1 MEIAIIGAGA
11 AGLAAAAAL
20 TKTHNVMVFEQS
32 KDLGGLWQA
41 QVDFENTALY
51 PSLRTNLP
59 AALMAFLDFPF
70 DPKLIP
76 PELGDYPGPKAVADY
91 LKAFSEEKCLQPL
104 IKFDHKVTSVTRHS
118 SGWLI
123 KFNAHTP
130 LTADAIV
137 VCNGHY
143 TTPNLPL
150 IAGLEHL
157 ANPPRHAKHYVE
169 PGDFAGQR
177 VVVWGSNAS
186 GIDLVREISPQA
198 RAVFWCGHSDERS
211 AFVSDLE
218 NVSICADLEAVTSD
232 GIVLRDKQLLT
243 GIDEVLFCTGYQYDF
258 PFLDSEI
265 IKTEAHR
272 VQGLYQQILAIQQ
285 PNLAFIGLPYLV
297 VPFPLFQIQ
306 SQWLAKVFS
315 GDVDLSRMA
324 KRQKTPRETS
334 QRPPER
340 SELDRGFH
348 RLGDQQIGYLT
359 NLIDEANLTDLP
371 LNFIQMLKA
380 AQRIKQRNPCHY
392 RDIRLDLQDPA
403 GPPLA

>member
-1 MEIAIIGAGA
+1 
-11 AGLAAAAAL
+11 
-20 TKTHNVMVFEQS
+20 
-32 KDLGGLWQA
+32 
-41 QVDFENTALY
+41 
-51 PSLRTNLP
+51 
-59 AALMAFLDFPF
+59 
-70 DPKLIP
+70 
-76 PELGDYPGPKAVADY
+76 
-91 LKAFSEEKCLQPL
+91 
-104 IKFDHKVTSVTRHS
+104 
-118 SGWLI
+118 
-123 KFNAHTP
+123 
-130 LTADAIV
+130 
-137 VCNGHY
+137 
-143 TTPNLPL
+143 
-150 IAGLEHL
+150 
-157 ANPPRHAKHYVE
+157 
-169 PGDFAGQR
+169 
-177 VVVWGSNAS
+177 
-186 GIDLVREISPQA
+186 
-198 RAVFWCGHSDERS
+198 
-211 AFVSDLE
+211 
-218 NVSICADLEAVTSD
+218 
-232 GIVLRDKQLLT
+232 
-243 GIDEVLFCTGYQYDF
+243 LFCTGYQYDF

-315 GDVDLSRMA
+315 GDVDLSRMP

-371 LNFIQMLKA
+371 VNFIQMLKA